1 MYETYQEAIDALS
14 ELTKNGTLTE
24 AQLDDFIANVSRH
37 STGSTTIL
45 YSGADA
51 DVYELLKAHPDSRM
65 IGKTI
70 SAKILESDEFK
81 DCKSSLNGT

>member
-45 YSGADA
+45 
-51 DVYELLKAHPDSRM
+51 
-65 IGKTI
+65 
-70 SAKILESDEFK
+70 
-81 DCKSSLNGT
+81 